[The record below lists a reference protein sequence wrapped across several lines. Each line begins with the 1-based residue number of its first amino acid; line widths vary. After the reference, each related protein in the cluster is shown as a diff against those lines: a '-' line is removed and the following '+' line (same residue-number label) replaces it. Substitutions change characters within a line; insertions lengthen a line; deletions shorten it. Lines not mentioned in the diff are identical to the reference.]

1 MENFILCIRT
11 SNIIM
16 RFYLV
21 FSFLK
26 KLVEIL
32 LKNKNPLYHNKEMSL
47 KPKRTLKTANSI
59 ATRAEVQHWR
69 LYLEFTTQHSIE
81 NWFTALVF
89 TLQSCFDILLYHDY
103 NLFFRV
109 YHPFVYE
116 YILWQPLIIYCN
128 PPS

>member
-11 SNIIM
+11 SNIIL

-47 KPKRTLKTANSI
+47 KPKRTLKQQI
-59 ATRAEVQHWR
+59 A
-69 LYLEFTTQHSIE
+69 
-81 NWFTALVF
+81 
-89 TLQSCFDILLYHDY
+89 
-103 NLFFRV
+103 
-109 YHPFVYE
+109 
-116 YILWQPLIIYCN
+116 
-128 PPS
+128 